1 MLLPPAGELA
11 RRGRSAAE
19 LQGLLL
25 QQLQLQQQL
34 AAHRAAESADQT
46 DLDPRTLADQND
58 LDLRTLAHTLKG
70 RDFTINV

>member
-1 MLLPPAGELA
+1 MLLPPAGELG

-25 QQLQLQQQL
+25 QQLQLQHQL
-34 AAHRAAESADQT
+34 AAHRAAAETA
-46 DLDPRTLADQND
+46 DLDPRSLAEQSG
-58 LDLRTLAHTLKG
+58 LDLRTLAHSLQG

>member
-1 MLLPPAGELA
+1 MLLPPAGELT

-34 AAHRAAESADQT
+34 AAHRAAESADPT
-46 DLDPRTLADQND
+46 DLDPHILADPTD
-58 LDLRTLAHTLKG
+58 IDLRTLAHSLKG
-70 RDFTINV
+70 RDFSINV